1 MECTLRG
8 LARTIE
14 IKPLDQGDD
23 VMFHIKA
30 KKEGEKENAAR
41 SKNWL
46 LSNLYIK
53 PADDAF
59 DRIVEPF
66 LKHNANTQYTGQAM
80 ILEKAFMVKILTQN
94 LEVKSVIIP
103 PGACTLVAS

>member
-1 MECTLRG
+1 M
-8 LARTIE
+8 
-14 IKPLDQGDD
+14 
-23 VMFHIKA
+23 
-30 KKEGEKENAAR
+30 AAEQLIYKTCR
-41 SKNWL
+41 NQ
-46 LSNLYIK
+46 SN
-53 PADDAF
+53 DDAF